1 MPTLMGSVRELSYL
15 ACSSQFDSVHQIVA
29 VAALATAFVSGGS
42 MNPARSFGPEVIIGF
57 GGNQSYA
64 HWIYWV
70 GPLIGGL
77 LAALVEKYVLYP
89 IERVVSADLGEGA
102 SSTPHFQKIES
113 VIHVDE
119 PGAAAGDTVV
129 SE

>member
-1 MPTLMGSVRELSYL
+1 M
-15 ACSSQFDSVHQIVA
+15 A

-42 MNPARSFGPEVIIGF
+42 MNPARSFGPEVIVGF
-57 GGNQSYA
+57 SGSKSYT

-70 GPLIGGL
+70 GPIIGGL

-89 IERVVSADLGEGA
+89 IERDVSTALGEGA
-102 SSTPHFQKIES
+102 SSTPQYRKNES
-113 VIHVDE
+113 VIRFDE
-119 PGAAAGDTVV
+119 TGAAASDTTV